1 MTLRII
7 RLTKPEQFAESERVQ
22 RSAWGLDA
30 ESSAVP
36 AHLLIAAQRHD
47 GLVLGAYEGRR
58 MVGVLMGFTALSRG
72 RPYHY
77 SHITGVRKDYQS
89 RGVGYALKLGQRA
102 YVLRRGLSLVKWT
115 FDPLQARNAFFN
127 IAKLGGVCKTYI
139 RNMYG
144 ELGDSL
150 NRGRLTDRF
159 EIEWWVGSKRVR
171 KLLEQGH
178 RRLWVNELLD
188 QGVELVNETMK
199 KSGVRQP
206 SQVRLGLRGRRLLV
220 EIPENI
226 VRVGDLSLAVSRA
239 WTMSFRRIFENY
251 FGRGYVVTDVLVES
265 GSGERKVF
273 YLLESR
279 RRVR

>member
-1 MTLRII
+1 LTLRII

-30 ESSAVP
+30 GSSAVP

-47 GLVLGAYEGRR
+47 GLVLGAYDGRR

-77 SHITGVRKDYQS
+77 SHITGVRRDYQG
-89 RGVGYALKLGQRA
+89 RGVGYALKLGQRE

-127 IAKLGGVCKTYI
+127 IAKLGGVCGTYI
-139 RNMYG
+139 RNLYG
-144 ELGDSL
+144 ELGDAL

-159 EIEWWVGSKRVR
+159 EVEWWVRSSRVKQRIDSRPR
-171 KLLEQGH
+171 KPTLA
-178 RRLWVNELLD
+178 ELLD
-188 QGVELVNETMK
+188 EGVQIVNRTEVVK
-199 KSGVRQP
+199 DGVRRP
-206 SQVRLGLRGRRLLV
+206 SRTRLGLAGRRLLV

-226 VRVGDLSLAVSRA
+226 VRVRDASLDASRV
-239 WTMSFRRIFENY
+239 WTLSFRRLFEHY
-251 FGRGYVVTDVLVES
+251 FARGYVVTEVVVDDS
-265 GSGERKVF
+265 GKRRVS
-273 YLLESR
+273 YLLELR
-279 RRVR
+279 PGL